1 MHKNFGEWYRQV
13 SIPCTDDSLKKRWAG
28 VENWVTTIRGDVA
41 ALLETVRIFR
51 GLPKKTS
58 REAFLEAF
66 RKQDAT
72 FAQRDNAHEQQVLA
86 GATLVH
92 CVGARKKSDH
102 EEHEEIVQTAVL
114 AATALEA
121 SSLRAPDVNKTLDEQ
136 VGEVRAGLHTIAQE
150 QRRRRPF
157 ETILLS
163 SEEEDAF
170 KKVIATNVGD
180 HNQLRASFEK
190 AFQTLLDAVNRSES
204 ALSAAA
210 HGLRCADEE
219 TDILWWLAGGSS
231 KDIDKPWRALKD
243 AAPLIAGWELADLT
257 DIALGP
263 QDAAALLER
272 ALPEA
277 KGNKKKE
284 QALHVYVNAVPDEW
298 ARALVAKL
306 DAQAL
311 DLTPLSLAISKRVEG
326 DATTWQSFFE
336 SVSGGLKAGTTLP
349 PERVA
354 RLAYVEAMLFRTL
367 ANVES

>member
-13 SIPCTDDSLKKRWAG
+13 SIPCTDESLKKRWAG
-28 VENWVTTIRGDVA
+28 VESWVTTSRGDVA

-51 GLPKKTS
+51 GLPEKTS

-66 RKQDAT
+66 RTQDAT

-86 GATLVH
+86 GAALVH
-92 CVGARKKSDH
+92 CVGTRKKTDDDGSLRA
-102 EEHEEIVQTAVL
+102 AVL

-121 SSLRAPDVNKTLDEQ
+121 SGLRAVDVNKTLDEQ
-136 VGEVRAGLHTIAQE
+136 EGEVRSDLHTIAQE

-157 ETILLS
+157 ETTLLS
-163 SEEEDAF
+163 SEEENAF
-170 KKVIATNVGD
+170 KQIIATNVSD

-190 AFQTLLDAVNRSES
+190 AFQTLLRAVNRSGS
-204 ALSAAA
+204 ALATAA

-219 TDILWWLAGGSS
+219 TNILWWLAGGSS
-231 KDIDKPWRALKD
+231 NDLDKPWSALKD
-243 AAPLIAGWELADLT
+243 AAPLIAAWELADLT
-257 DIALGP
+257 DVALGP

-277 KGNKKKE
+277 KGNKNKE

-298 ARALVAKL
+298 AKARVAKL

-311 DLTPLSLAISKRVEG
+311 DLTPLSLALSTRVEG
-326 DATTWQSFFE
+326 NSTSWPSFFE

>member
-13 SIPCTDDSLKKRWAG
+13 SIPCTDESLKKRWAG
-28 VENWVTTIRGDVA
+28 VESWVTTSRADVA

-51 GLPKKTS
+51 GLPEKTS

-66 RKQDAT
+66 RTQDAT

-86 GATLVH
+86 GAALVH
-92 CVGARKKSDH
+92 CVGTRKKTDH
-102 EEHEEIVQTAVL
+102 EGSLRAAVL

-121 SSLRAPDVNKTLDEQ
+121 SSLRAVDVNKTLDEQ
-136 VGEVRAGLHTIAQE
+136 EGEVRSDLHAVAQE

-163 SEEEDAF
+163 SEEETAF
-170 KKVIATNVGD
+170 KQIIATNVGD

-190 AFQTLLDAVNRSES
+190 AFQTLLSAVNRSES
-204 ALSAAA
+204 ALATAA

-219 TDILWWLAGGSS
+219 TNILWWLAGGSS
-231 KDIDKPWRALKD
+231 KDLDKPWSALKD
-243 AAPLIAGWELADLT
+243 AAPLIAAWELADLT
-257 DIALGP
+257 DVALGP

-272 ALPEA
+272 ALSET
-277 KGNKKKE
+277 KGNKNKE

-298 ARALVAKL
+298 AKAIVAKH

-311 DLTPLSLAISKRVEG
+311 DLTPLSLALSMRVEG
-326 DATTWQSFFE
+326 NATSWPSFFE

>member
-13 SIPCTDDSLKKRWAG
+13 SIPCTDESLKKRWAG

-51 GLPKKTS
+51 GLPEKTS

-86 GATLVH
+86 GAALVH
-92 CVGARKKSDH
+92 CVGTRKKTDQEGSL
-102 EEHEEIVQTAVL
+102 QAAVV

-121 SSLRAPDVNKTLDEQ
+121 SSLHAADVNKTLSEQ
-136 VGEVRAGLHTIAQE
+136 AVEVRAGLHTIAQE

-170 KKVIATNVGD
+170 KKIIVTNVGD

-190 AFQTLLDAVNRSES
+190 AFQTLLSAVNRSES
-204 ALSAAA
+204 ALDAAA

-219 TDILWWLAGGSS
+219 TNILWWLAGGSS
-231 KDIDKPWRALKD
+231 KDLDKSWGAIKD
-243 AAPLIAGWELADLT
+243 AAPLIAAWELADLT
-257 DIALGP
+257 DVALGP
-263 QDAAALLER
+263 QDAASLLER

-277 KGNKKKE
+277 KGNKNKE

-298 ARALVAKL
+298 AKARVAKL
-306 DAQAL
+306 NAQAL
-311 DLTPLSLAISKRVEG
+311 DLAPLSLGLSKRVEG
-326 DATTWQSFFE
+326 NSTTWQPFFE
-336 SVSGGLKAGTTLP
+336 SVSGGVKAGTSLS

-354 RLAYVEAMLFRTL
+354 RLAYIEAMLFRTL
-367 ANVES
+367 ANAES

>member
-13 SIPCTDDSLKKRWAG
+13 SILCTDESLKKRWAG
-28 VENWVTTIRGDVA
+28 VENWVTTIRDDVP
-41 ALLETVRIFR
+41 ALLETVRVFR
-51 GLPKKTS
+51 GLPKRTT

-92 CVGARKKSDH
+92 CVCEPEMNDH
-102 EEHEEIVQTAVL
+102 EENVQTAVL

-121 SSLRAPDVNKTLDEQ
+121 SDLCAPDVNKTLDEQ
-136 VGEVRAGLHTIAQE
+136 GREVRAGLHRIAQE

-157 ETILLS
+157 ATELLS

-170 KKVIATNVGD
+170 NKVIAANVAD
-180 HNQLRASFEK
+180 HNLLRASFEK
-190 AFQTLLDAVNRSES
+190 AFQTLLSAVNRSER
-204 ALSAAA
+204 ALDAAA

-219 TDILWWLAGGSS
+219 TNVLWWLAGGSS
-231 KDIDKPWRALKD
+231 KDIDKPWSALKD

-257 DIALGP
+257 DVTLGP

-272 ALPEA
+272 ALPDA
-277 KGNKKKE
+277 KGNKNKE
-284 QALHVYVNAVPDEW
+284 KALHVYVNAVPDEW
-298 ARALVAKL
+298 AKALVAKL

-311 DLTPLSLAISKRVEG
+311 DLAPLSLAISKRVEG
-326 DATTWQSFFE
+326 NATTWQSFYE
-336 SVSGGLKAGTTLP
+336 SVSGGLKAGTTLL